1 MLGERKE
8 TQLWLHDIVISQ
20 INNYEIW
27 THPRVL
33 FTSYTIF
40 FLLWSCTLKPPNRT
54 QMSWHEAR
62 QYKQCLACNQNG
74 VCTNMQ
80 LLLLSI
86 KLHQKNIVLK
96 NTGQIQFNCEVLF
109 FLSISTLLY
118 SPYYKGTLV
127 AWKKQCSD

>member
-1 MLGERKE
+1 
-8 TQLWLHDIVISQ
+8 
-20 INNYEIW
+20 
-27 THPRVL
+27 
-33 FTSYTIF
+33 
-40 FLLWSCTLKPPNRT
+40 
-54 QMSWHEAR
+54 
-62 QYKQCLACNQNG
+62 
-74 VCTNMQ
+74 MQ

-127 AWKKQCSD
+127 A